1 MTNRNFPYPLK
12 TNNLTVYGRKGCPY
26 CAKMKD
32 IAENIRGSIYHDID
46 ELINKGLSKSFD
58 DFKRKMKPFINN
70 YDMVPMVFI
79 GDNFIGGHDN
89 FVKVFADNFAN
100 KGIKIKNY
108 VKNNKKN
115 SLSVVVSNDIKKEE
129 KELLRL
135 LDALP
140 KKNRPRKTA

>member
-12 TNNLTVYGRKGCPY
+12 TNNLTVYGIKRCPY

-32 IAENIRGSIYHDID
+32 IAENIRGSVYHDID
-46 ELINKGLSKSFD
+46 ELINKGFAKSFD

-79 GDNFIGGHDN
+79 RGDFIGGHDD
-89 FVKVFADNFAN
+89 FM
-100 KGIKIKNY
+100 KGIKNH
-108 VKNNKKN
+108 KNNKKN
-115 SLSVVVSNDIKKEE
+115 SVSVISNDIKKEE

-135 LDALP
+135 LDGLS
-140 KKNRPRKTA
+140 KRKRSRKTA

>member
-12 TNNLTVYGRKGCPY
+12 TNKLTIYGIKGCPY

-32 IAENIRGSIYHDID
+32 IAETIQGSVYHDID
-46 ELINKGLSKSFD
+46 ELIKKRFAKSFE
-58 DFKRKMKPFINN
+58 DFKRKMNPFINN

-79 GDNFIGGHDN
+79 KDEFIGGHDE
-89 FVKVFADNFAN
+89 FM
-100 KGIKIKNY
+100 KGISNY

-115 SLSVVVSNDIKKEE
+115 LLSVVSNDIKKEE

-135 LDALP
+135 LDGLS
-140 KKNRPRKTA
+140 KRNRSRKTA

>member
-12 TNNLTVYGRKGCPY
+12 MNKLTVYGIKGCPY

-32 IAENIRGSIYHDID
+32 IVENVRGSIYHDID
-46 ELINKGLSKSFD
+46 ELINKGFAKSFE
-58 DFKRKMKPFINN
+58 DFKRIMKPFINN

-79 GDNFIGGHDN
+79 EDKFIGGHDD
-89 FVKVFADNFAN
+89 FLKIFLKEN
-100 KGIKIKNY
+100 KTKN
-108 VKNNKKN
+108 K
-115 SLSVVVSNDIKKEE
+115 LIVVSNDIKKEE

-140 KKNRPRKTA
+140 KRNRPRKTA

>member
-12 TNNLTVYGRKGCPY
+12 TNKLTVYGRKGCPY

-32 IAENIRGSIYHDID
+32 IAENIRGSVYHDID
-46 ELINKGLSKSFD
+46 ELINKGFAKSFA
-58 DFKRKMKPFINN
+58 DFKRKMNPFINN

-79 GDNFIGGHDN
+79 GDNFIRGYDDFMKGAKN
-89 FVKVFADNFAN
+89 INMNN
-100 KGIKIKNY
+100 KLR
-108 VKNNKKN
+108 NNKKN
-115 SLSVVVSNDIKKEE
+115 SLSVVSNDIKKEE

-140 KKNRPRKTA
+140 KKNSPRKMA

>member
-12 TNNLTVYGRKGCPY
+12 TNKLTVYGRKGCPY

-32 IAENIRGSIYHDID
+32 IAENIRGSVYHDID
-46 ELINKGLSKSFD
+46 ELINKGFAKSFA
-58 DFKRKMKPFINN
+58 DFKRKMNPFINN

-79 GDNFIGGHDN
+79 EGGFIGGHDD
-89 FVKVFADNFAN
+89 FM
-100 KGIKIKNY
+100 KGIKNHN
-108 VKNNKKN
+108 KNNKKN
-115 SLSVVVSNDIKKEE
+115 SLSVISNDIKKEE

-140 KKNRPRKTA
+140 KNNRARKTA

>member
-12 TNNLTVYGRKGCPY
+12 TNNLTIYGIKGCPY

-32 IAENIRGSIYHDID
+32 IAENVRGSVYHDID
-46 ELINKGLSKSFD
+46 ELIKKDLAKSFA
-58 DFKRKMKPFINN
+58 DFKRKMNPFINN

-79 GDNFIGGHDN
+79 RGEFIGGHDE
-89 FVKVFADNFAN
+89 FI
-100 KGIKIKNY
+100 KGIKNH

-115 SLSVVVSNDIKKEE
+115 SLTVVSNDIKKEE

-135 LDALP
+135 LDGLS
-140 KKNRPRKTA
+140 KRNRSRKTA

>member
-12 TNNLTVYGRKGCPY
+12 TNKLTVYGRKGCPY

-32 IAENIRGSIYHDID
+32 IAENVRGSIYHDID
-46 ELINKGLSKSFD
+46 ELINKGFAKSFD

-70 YDMVPMVFI
+70 YDMVPIVFI
-79 GDNFIGGHDN
+79 EDKFIGGHDN

-129 KELLRL
+129 TKLLGL
-135 LDALP
+135 LDTLP
-140 KKNRPRKTA
+140 KRNRARKTA

>member
-70 YDMVPMVFI
+70 YDMVPMVFM

-89 FVKVFADNFAN
+89 FVKGAKNINMNN
-100 KGIKIKNY
+100 KLR
-108 VKNNKKN
+108 NNKKN

-140 KKNRPRKTA
+140 KKNRSRKTA

>member
-12 TNNLTVYGRKGCPY
+12 TNKLTVYGRKGCPY

-32 IAENIRGSIYHDID
+32 IAENIRGSVYHDID
-46 ELINKGLSKSFD
+46 ELINKGLAKSFD

-79 GDNFIGGHDN
+79 EDKFIGGHDE
-89 FVKVFADNFAN
+89 FV
-100 KGIKIKNY
+100 KGIKNQGIKNH

-115 SLSVVVSNDIKKEE
+115 SLSVVSNDIKKEE

-135 LDALP
+135 LDGLSR
-140 KKNRPRKTA
+140 KNRPRKTA

>member
-12 TNNLTVYGRKGCPY
+12 TNNLTVYGIKRCPY

-32 IAENIRGSIYHDID
+32 IAENVRGSVYHDID
-46 ELINKGLSKSFD
+46 ELINKGFAKSFD

-79 GDNFIGGHDN
+79 RGVFI
-89 FVKVFADNFAN
+89 
-100 KGIKIKNY
+100 KGYDDFMKEAKNI
-108 VKNNKKN
+108 KNNKKN
-115 SLSVVVSNDIKKEE
+115 SLSVISNDIKKEE

-140 KKNRPRKTA
+140 KKNRSRKTA

>member
-12 TNNLTVYGRKGCPY
+12 TNKLTVYGIKGCPY

-32 IAENIRGSIYHDID
+32 IAENIRGSVYHDID
-46 ELINKGLSKSFD
+46 ELINKGIAKSFS
-58 DFKRKMKPFINN
+58 DFKRIMKPFINN
-70 YDMVPMVFI
+70 YDMVPMVFM

-89 FVKVFADNFAN
+89 FVKGAKNINMNN
-100 KGIKIKNY
+100 KLR
-108 VKNNKKN
+108 NNKKN

-135 LDALP
+135 LDSLP

>member
-12 TNNLTVYGRKGCPY
+12 TNKLTVYGIKGCPY

-32 IAENIRGSIYHDID
+32 IAENIRGSVYHDID
-46 ELINKGLSKSFD
+46 ELINKGLAKSFD
-58 DFKRKMKPFINN
+58 DFKRKMNPFINK

-79 GDNFIGGHDN
+79 EDKFIGGHDD
-89 FVKVFADNFAN
+89 FLKIFSKEN
-100 KGIKIKNY
+100 KNKN
-108 VKNNKKN
+108 K
-115 SLSVVVSNDIKKEE
+115 LSVVSNNIKKEE

-135 LDALP
+135 LDGLS

>member
-12 TNNLTVYGRKGCPY
+12 TNKLTVYGIKGCPY

-32 IAENIRGSIYHDID
+32 IAENIRGSVYHDID
-46 ELINKGLSKSFD
+46 ELINKGIAKSFS
-58 DFKRKMKPFINN
+58 DFKRIMKPFINN
-70 YDMVPMVFI
+70 YDMVPMVFM

-89 FVKVFADNFAN
+89 FVKGAKNINMNN
-100 KGIKIKNY
+100 KLR
-108 VKNNKKN
+108 NNKKN

>member
-79 GDNFIGGHDN
+79 RGDFIGGHDD
-89 FVKVFADNFAN
+89 FMKGAMN
-100 KGIKIKNY
+100 K
-108 VKNNKKN
+108 KNNKKN
-115 SLSVVVSNDIKKEE
+115 SLSVISNDIKKEE

-140 KKNRPRKTA
+140 KKNRSRKTA

>member
-12 TNNLTVYGRKGCPY
+12 TNKLTVYGIKGCPY

-46 ELINKGLSKSFD
+46 ELINKGLAKSFA
-58 DFKRKMKPFINN
+58 DFKRKMNPFINN

-79 GDNFIGGHDN
+79 EDKFIGGHDD
-89 FVKVFADNFAN
+89 FL
-100 KGIKIKNY
+100 KGIENHS
-108 VKNNKKN
+108 KNNKKN
-115 SLSVVVSNDIKKEE
+115 SLSVVSNDIKKEE

>member
-12 TNNLTVYGRKGCPY
+12 TNKLTVYGIKGCPY

-32 IAENIRGSIYHDID
+32 IAENIRGSVYHDID
-46 ELINKGLSKSFD
+46 ELINKGLAKSFA
-58 DFKRKMKPFINN
+58 DFKRKMNPFINN

-79 GDNFIGGHDN
+79 GDNFIGGHDDFMKGAKTIN
-89 FVKVFADNFAN
+89 MN
-100 KGIKIKNY
+100 KLR
-108 VKNNKKN
+108 NNKKN
-115 SLSVVVSNDIKKEE
+115 ALSVISNDIKKEE

-140 KKNRPRKTA
+140 KKNRLRKIA